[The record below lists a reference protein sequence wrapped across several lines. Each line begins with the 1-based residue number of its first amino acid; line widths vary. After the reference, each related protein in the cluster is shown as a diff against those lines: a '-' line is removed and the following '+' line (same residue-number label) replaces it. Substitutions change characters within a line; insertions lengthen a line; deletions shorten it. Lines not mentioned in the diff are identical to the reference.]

1 MVFYRSHL
9 VRGNDWN
16 SWQGSEAASSVGCI
30 RDSNAPI
37 ASKLRWFASAEPP
50 YEIKDDSFELTLTVR
65 PELVEGRGKVL
76 ASIHGST
83 SSPRTESGVVSDTA
97 F

>member
-1 MVFYRSHL
+1 MVRQAHHERSWEWL
-9 VRGNDWN
+9 VTQLSDGLL
-16 SWQGSEAASSVGCI
+16 GL
-30 RDSNAPI
+30 PL
-37 ASKLRWFASAEPP
+37 ASKLRWFA
-50 YEIKDDSFELTLTVR
+50 IKTWDDSFELTLTVR

-83 SSPRTESGVVSDTA
+83 SSPRTESGVVSDSA

>member
-1 MVFYRSHL
+1 MVRQAHHERSREWL
-9 VRGNDWN
+9 VTQLSDGLL
-16 SWQGSEAASSVGCI
+16 GLPLAL
-30 RDSNAPI
+30 
-37 ASKLRWFASAEPP
+37 KLRWFA
-50 YEIKDDSFELTLTVR
+50 IKTWDDSFELTLTVR

-83 SSPRTESGVVSDTA
+83 SSPRTESGVVSDPA